1 MADLRDFLV
10 PADIEVRD
18 AAKREIDMRLLPWD
32 TTIETVQGPEEFKR
46 GAFDGIDPS
55 KVMLMGPSHE
65 ARLGIGQDGQPAM
78 VRVPVGRATAIS
90 QPHDGAHATFRVART
105 ASGDESLGLAA
116 DGIVTGVSIEFREV
130 PGGTKTVTRNGRR
143 VRVHE
148 KVQLTGASLT
158 HIPAYGD
165 QAAVLAVRSQ
175 DDEEGPKV
183 ADAVEGTVI
192 VPEPVDLSPVITGIN
207 SLETRMAERIG
218 ALEESY
224 RSQFT
229 IPAVQEADQRSLVK
243 SRGDWALTAIKL
255 LSGER
260 VADQQMREFQ
270 DLVTSDNLGV
280 VPDAFLP
287 DMIGVIDPTRPFL
300 NSTTRLSLPPAG
312 MELVVPRIVTRP
324 TVGVQSVFGD
334 ESQPEKSDVTST
346 PTSIDNV
353 SFQAITVAGG
363 GDISVQLLRRSSPSY
378 LELFT
383 RLLAEAYAQE
393 TESLAL
399 DSLLSTVGAGG
410 GVHNGGFLDPNDLLL
425 ADAWANGTSVKKP
438 INTMWL
444 SSFAVGAFIDA
455 KASGTNAP
463 LYSQIQSGFTAG
475 AGPAGTISGLR
486 PVYVPAL
493 DATSWDVLVGPS
505 SGFAW
510 TEDGTFTLQVDVPTK
525 AGRDVALVGIVW
537 NAPLY
542 PTAFT
547 AYNIAVS

>member
-1 MADLRDFLV
+1 MADTFEV
-10 PADIEVRD
+10 EFPVDIEVREGSS
-18 AAKREIDMRLLPWD
+18 REIDMRLVPWD
-32 TTIETVQGPEEFKR
+32 TPVNTVFGVEEFAR
-46 GAFDGIDPS
+46 GAFDGTDPNS
-55 KVMLMGPSHE
+55 VKLFGASHE
-65 ARLGIGQDGQPAM
+65 ARMGIGQDGMPKM
-78 VRVPVGRATAIS
+78 VRVPIGKATALS
-90 QPHDGAHATFRVART
+90 NRHDGQYATFRVAKT
-105 ASGDESLGLAA
+105 AAGDETYALAA
-116 DGIVTGVSIEFREV
+116 EGIISGVSLEFGEL
-130 PGGTKTVTRNGRR
+130 PGGTNKLTRNGRR
-143 VRVHE
+143 VRRHE
-148 KVQLTGASLT
+148 KAQLTGASLT
-158 HIPAYGD
+158 HRPTYE
-165 QAAVLAVRSQ
+165 QAQVLAVRSQ
-175 DDEEGPKV
+175 DEEGPKV

-192 VPEPVDLSPVITGIN
+192 VPEPVDLSPVLTGIT

-229 IPAVQEADQRSLVK
+229 IPAVQEADKNSLVK
-243 SRGDWALTAIKL
+243 SRGDWAMTAIKL

-287 DMIGVIDPTRPFL
+287 DIIGVIDPTRPFM

-312 MELVVPRIVTRP
+312 MELVIPRIVTRP

-346 PTSIDNV
+346 PTNIDNV

-410 GVHNGGFLDPNDLLL
+410 GVHNGGFLDPNDLEL
-425 ADAWANGTSVKKP
+425 ATAWANGTTVKKP

>member
-1 MADLRDFLV
+1 MADTFEV
-10 PADIEVRD
+10 EFPVDIEVREGSS
-18 AAKREIDMRLLPWD
+18 REIDMRLVPWD
-32 TTIETVQGPEEFKR
+32 TPVNTVFGVEEFAR
-46 GAFDGIDPS
+46 GAFEGTDPS
-55 KVMLMGPSHE
+55 SVKLFGASHE
-65 ARLGIGQDGQPAM
+65 ARMGIGQDGMPKM
-78 VRVPVGRATAIS
+78 VRVPIGKATALS
-90 QPHDGAHATFRVART
+90 NRHDGQYATFRVAKT
-105 ASGDESLGLAA
+105 AAGDETYALAA
-116 DGIVTGVSIEFREV
+116 EGIISGVSLEFGEL
-130 PGGTKTVTRNGRR
+130 PGGTNKLMRNGRR
-143 VRVHE
+143 VRRHE
-148 KVQLTGASLT
+148 KAQLTGASLT
-158 HIPAYGD
+158 HRPTYE
-165 QAAVLAVRSQ
+165 QAQVLAVRSQ
-175 DDEEGPKV
+175 DEEGPKV

-192 VPEPVDLSPVITGIN
+192 VPEPVDLSPVISGIS

>member
-1 MADLRDFLV
+1 MADTFEV
-10 PADIEVRD
+10 EFPVDIEVREGSS
-18 AAKREIDMRLLPWD
+18 REIDMRLVPWD
-32 TTIETVQGPEEFKR
+32 TPVNTLQGVEEFAR
-46 GAFDGIDPS
+46 GAFDGIDPNGV
-55 KVMLMGPSHE
+55 KLFGPSHE
-65 ARLGIGQDGQPAM
+65 ARIGMGQDGMPKM
-78 VRVPVGRATAIS
+78 TRIPIGKATVLS
-90 QPHDGAHATFRVART
+90 NRHDGEYATFKVART
-105 ASGDESLGLAA
+105 AGGDETHALAA
-116 DGIVTGVSIEFREV
+116 DGIVSGVSVEFAEV

-143 VRVHE
+143 VRRHE
-148 KVQLTGASLT
+148 KAQLTGASLT
-158 HIPAYGD
+158 HKPTYE
-165 QAAVLAVRSQ
+165 QAMVLAVRSQ
-175 DDEEGPKV
+175 DEEGPKV
-183 ADAVEGTVI
+183 GDAIEGTVI
-192 VPEPVDLSPVITGIN
+192 VPEPVDLSPVISGIT
-207 SLETRMAERIG
+207 SLETRIEDRLRG
-218 ALEESY
+218 LEESY

-229 IPAVQEADQRSLVK
+229 IPAVQEADRKDLVK
-243 SRGDWALTAIKL
+243 SRGDWAMTAIKL

-287 DMIGVIDPTRPFL
+287 DIIGVIDPTRPFM

-312 MELVVPRIVTRP
+312 MELVIPRIVTRP

-410 GVHNGGFLDPNDLLL
+410 GVHNGGFLDPNDLEL
-425 ADAWANGTSVKKP
+425 ATAWANGTTVKKP

>member
-1 MADLRDFLV
+1 MADTFEV
-10 PADIEVRD
+10 EFPVDIEVREGSS
-18 AAKREIDMRLLPWD
+18 REIDMRLVPWD
-32 TTIETVQGPEEFKR
+32 TPVNTVFGVEEFAR
-46 GAFDGIDPS
+46 GAFDGTEPS
-55 KVMLMGPSHE
+55 TVKLFGASHE
-65 ARLGIGQDGQPAM
+65 ARMGIGQDGMPKM
-78 VRVPVGRATAIS
+78 VRVPIGKATALS
-90 QPHDGAHATFRVART
+90 NRHDGQYATFRVAKT
-105 ASGDESLGLAA
+105 AAGDETYALAA
-116 DGIVTGVSIEFREV
+116 EGIISGVSLEFGEL
-130 PGGTKTVTRNGRR
+130 PGGTNKLTRNGRR
-143 VRVHE
+143 VRRHE
-148 KVQLTGASLT
+148 KAQLTGASLT
-158 HIPAYGD
+158 HRPTYE
-165 QAAVLAVRSQ
+165 QAQVLAVRSQ
-175 DDEEGPKV
+175 DEEGPKV
-183 ADAVEGTVI
+183 ADAIEGTVI
-192 VPEPVDLSPVITGIN
+192 VPEPVDLTPVITGIN
-207 SLETRMAERIG
+207 SLEARVSERIG

-229 IPAVQEADQRSLVK
+229 IPAVQEADRNSLVK
-243 SRGDWALTAIKL
+243 SRGDWAMTAIKL

-287 DMIGVIDPTRPFL
+287 DIIGVIDPTRPFM

-312 MELVVPRIVTRP
+312 MELVIPRIVTRP

-393 TESLAL
+393 TEALAL

-410 GVHNGGFLDPNDLLL
+410 GVHNGGFLDPNDLEL
-425 ADAWANGTSVKKP
+425 ADAWANGTTVKKP